1 MSGILSIDVMCE
13 SCFIKEDLFVDR
25 DLAANWNHRWECDHC
40 GEVAVKRV
48 MSAPMVLRAS
58 YHDGYKR
65 GGDYQMLKEV
75 AKLKKQAANV
85 GGSAK
90 RELEQAAAQIKR
102 QAKQTK
108 GKTE

>member
-1 MSGILSIDVMCE
+1 MSGILSIDTLCE
-13 SCFIKEDLFVDR
+13 TCFIEANLFVDR
-25 DLAANWNHRWECDHC
+25 DHAADWDYRWDCDER
-40 GEVAVKRV
+40 GAPTVKRV

-65 GGDYQMLKEV
+65 GPDYQMLKEV

-90 RELEQAAAQIKR
+90 RELEQAAAQIRR

-108 GKTE
+108 GKSE

>member
-1 MSGILSIDVMCE
+1 
-13 SCFIKEDLFVDR
+13 
-25 DLAANWNHRWECDHC
+25 
-40 GEVAVKRV
+40 
-48 MSAPMVLRAS
+48 
-58 YHDGYKR
+58 
-65 GGDYQMLKEV
+65 MLKEV